1 MRELSLNVLDIA
13 ENSIAADATLIEI
26 GVRAKGNILSI
37 EVKDNGRGMSADFLR
52 TVTDPFTTTRT
63 TRKVGMG
70 LPLFKQAAE
79 MSGGRFEITSGEG
92 EGTAVYAEFEIDHL
106 NRMPLGDIAETMVAL
121 IMTAPDRDYIFNYSV
136 EDASFTLD
144 TREVKET
151 LDGVPIESIEVAAYL
166 REFLKGNITEI
177 NGGIAL

>member
-13 ENSIAADATLIEI
+13 ENSVAANATLIEI
-26 GVRAKGNILSI
+26 NIRAKSNILVI
-37 EVKDNGRGMSADFLR
+37 EVKDNGKGMTSEFLNR
-52 TVTDPFTTTRT
+52 VTDPFTTTRT
-63 TRKVGMG
+63 TRDVGMG

-79 MSGGRFEITSGEG
+79 LSGGRFQIDSQVGK
-92 EGTAVYAEFEIDHL
+92 GTNVYAEFQIDHL
-106 NRMPLGDIAETMVAL
+106 DRMPLGDIGETVSAL
-121 IMTAPDRDYIFNYSV
+121 IMTAPHIDYIFHYSV

-151 LDGVPIESIEVAAYL
+151 LDGIPIESIEVTAYL
-166 REFLKGNITEI
+166 REFLKGNITET